1 MAASQKEGD
10 PRAQSG
16 GSAWISLISMQKTPL
31 LHPGPESHSS
41 PYTPPEMGALDSQGA
56 CIGCAG
62 CGDRGLHLGMLP
74 APAVCP
80 LHRQPP
86 GHRQGG

>member
-41 PYTPPEMGALDSQGA
+41 PYTPPEMGAS
-56 CIGCAG
+56 
-62 CGDRGLHLGMLP
+62 LP
-74 APAVCP
+74 LRPP
-80 LHRQPP
+80 LRELF
-86 GHRQGG
+86 RI